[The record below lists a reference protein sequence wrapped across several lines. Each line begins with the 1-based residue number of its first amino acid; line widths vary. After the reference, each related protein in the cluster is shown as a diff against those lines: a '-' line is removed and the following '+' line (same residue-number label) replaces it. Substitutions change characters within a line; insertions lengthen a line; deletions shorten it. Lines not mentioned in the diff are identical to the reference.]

1 VQGATQCVESR
12 RRVVFLKLKR
22 RFGCHESRIQPPAQR
37 SNSELFPTDLFGTL
51 DAADVREGFRNVQ
64 CRNERAADANGVCGP
79 FECATTV
86 TAQRF
91 DDGLIA

>member
-1 VQGATQCVESR
+1 VCREQTKSCVPEVEASPRLPRVQDPTT
-12 RRVVFLKLKR
+12 
-22 RFGCHESRIQPPAQR
+22 R
-37 SNSELFPTDLFGTL
+37 SAVDSELFPTDLFGTL